1 MEQIFYSISCKIKSI
16 QFVILEKKTYFFNIH
31 CYFGIHC
38 CNSLIS
44 DCNKHFAI
52 LMQFS
57 PLEK

>member
-16 QFVILEKKTYFFNIH
+16 QFVILEKKYFFNIH
-31 CYFGIHC
+31 FYFGIHR

-52 LMQFS
+52 LVQFS